1 MKISNIKVKLL
12 GEDLLSIINEFVKI
26 DGLYINKINIS
37 NGIIIEGN
45 FKKGINV
52 EFSLKVEILELIDE
66 KIICRLSNFKVMN
79 LGLFRMIRSFI
90 LKKVIKDFNE
100 KGITAEKDKISIDIR
115 KILYDIPFVDFTL
128 KEVFVKDKELWVD
141 LEEINISLNG
151 NLIKE
156 KVIEKVEENDIESCN
171 ELIIVNKVRD
181 NYSLGRELLSNKLP
195 EKTKKFKEYIFL
207 LPDIISLIYRLLK
220 DRRVPIKTKLILS
233 SAIAYI
239 TLPTDIIPNNIPF
252 IGAIDEIGVA
262 FFALNNIINDVPMNV
277 IIENWEGKN
286 EIITVLKSGLEYLIN
301 FTGAKN
307 VEKLCLVITE
317 LTTL

>member
-45 FKKGINV
+45 LKKGINV
-52 EFSLKVEILELIDE
+52 EFSLKVEILELIDG
-66 KIICRLSNFKVMN
+66 KIICKLSNFKVMN

-90 LKKVIKDFNE
+90 LKKVIKDFND

-156 KVIEKVEENDIESCN
+156 KVIEEVEKNDIENCN

-307 VEKLCLVITE
+307 VERLCLVITE

>member
-90 LKKVIKDFNE
+90 LKKVIKDFND

-128 KEVFVKDKELWVD
+128 KEVFVKEKELWVD

-156 KVIEKVEENDIESCN
+156 KVIEKIEENDIENCN
-171 ELIIVNKVRD
+171 ELIVVNKVRD

-252 IGAIDEIGVA
+252 IGSIDEIGVA

-286 EIITVLKSGLEYLIN
+286 EIVTVLKSGLEYLIN

>member
-1 MKISNIKVKLL
+1 MKVSNIKVKLS
-12 GEDLLSIINEFVKI
+12 GEDLLSIIEEFVNI
-26 DGLYINKINIS
+26 EGLYINKIEIANE
-37 NGIIIEGN
+37 IIVEGN
-45 FKKGINV
+45 FQKGINL
-52 EFSLKVEILELIDE
+52 EFSLKIEMLELIDG
-66 KIICRLSNFKVMN
+66 KIICRLSNVKVLN

-90 LKKVIKDFNE
+90 LKKAIKDFND

-115 KILYDIPFVDFTL
+115 RILYDIPFIDFIL
-128 KEVFVKDKELWVD
+128 KEVFIKDKELWVD
-141 LEEINISLNG
+141 LEEINISLKG

-156 KVIEKVEENDIESCN
+156 KVIEEIEGNDTESFN
-171 ELIIVNKVRD
+171 ELIIVNKTKD
-181 NYSLGRELLSNKLP
+181 NYSMGRELLSDKLP
-195 EKTKKFKEYIFL
+195 QKTKKFKEYIFF
-207 LPDIISLIYRLLK
+207 LPDILSLIYRLLK

-239 TLPTDIIPNNIPF
+239 ALPTDIIPNNIPF
-252 IGAIDEIGVA
+252 IGCIDEIGVA

-286 EIITVLKSGLEYLIN
+286 EMITVLKSGLEYLIN

-317 LTTL
+317 LTAL

>member
-12 GEDLLSIINEFVKI
+12 GKDLLSIINEFVKI

-52 EFSLKVEILELIDE
+52 EFSLKVEILKLIDG

-90 LKKVIKDFNE
+90 LKKVIKDFND

-156 KVIEKVEENDIESCN
+156 KVIEKVEENDIENCN
-171 ELIIVNKVRD
+171 ELIVVNKVRD

-252 IGAIDEIGVA
+252 IGSIDEIGVA

-286 EIITVLKSGLEYLIN
+286 EIVTVLKSGLEYLIN

>member
-90 LKKVIKDFNE
+90 LKKVIKDFND

-156 KVIEKVEENDIESCN
+156 KVIEKVEENDIENCN

>member
-52 EFSLKVEILELIDE
+52 EFSLKVEILELIGE

-90 LKKVIKDFNE
+90 LKKVIKDFND

-156 KVIEKVEENDIESCN
+156 KVIEKVEENDIENCN

>member
-100 KGITAEKDKISIDIR
+100 KGITAEKDKISIEIR

-141 LEEINISLNG
+141 LEKINISLNG

-156 KVIEKVEENDIESCN
+156 KVIEKVEENDIENCN

-286 EIITVLKSGLEYLIN
+286 QIITVLKSGLEYLIN

>member
-52 EFSLKVEILELIDE
+52 EFSLKVEILELIDG

-90 LKKVIKDFNE
+90 LKKVIKDFND

-156 KVIEKVEENDIESCN
+156 KVIEKVEENDIENCN

>member
-239 TLPTDIIPNNIPF
+239 TLPMDIIPNNIPF

>member
-156 KVIEKVEENDIESCN
+156 KVIEKVEENDIENCN

>member
-52 EFSLKVEILELIDE
+52 EFSLKVEILKLIDG

-90 LKKVIKDFNE
+90 LKKVIKDFND

-156 KVIEKVEENDIESCN
+156 KVIEKVEENDIEHCN

-252 IGAIDEIGVA
+252 IGSIDEIGVA

-286 EIITVLKSGLEYLIN
+286 EIVTVLKSGLEYLIN

>member
-66 KIICRLSNFKVMN
+66 KVICKLANLKVMN
-79 LGLFRMIRSFI
+79 LGLFRMFRSFI
-90 LKKVIKDFNE
+90 LKKLIKDFND
-100 KGITAEKDKISIDIR
+100 KGISTEKDKISIDIK
-115 KILYDIPFVDFTL
+115 KILYDIPFVDFAL
-128 KEVFVKDKELWVD
+128 KEVFVKDKELWVN
-141 LEEINISLNG
+141 LEEIDISLKG

-156 KVIEKVEENDIESCN
+156 KIIEEIEENDLENSN
-171 ELIIVNKVRD
+171 ELIIVNKVKD
-181 NYSLGRELLSNKLP
+181 NYSLGREIIEDKLP

-220 DRRVPIKTKLILS
+220 DNRVSIKTKLILS

-239 TLPTDIIPNNIPF
+239 ALPTDIIPNNIPF

-277 IIENWEGKN
+277 IIENWEGNN

-317 LTTL
+317 LTAL

>member
-45 FKKGINV
+45 LKKGINV
-52 EFSLKVEILELIDE
+52 EFSLKVEILELIDG

-90 LKKVIKDFNE
+90 LKKVIKDFND

-115 KILYDIPFVDFTL
+115 KILYDIPFVDFML

-156 KVIEKVEENDIESCN
+156 KVIEKVEENDIENCN

>member
-100 KGITAEKDKISIDIR
+100 KGITAEKDKISIEIR

-156 KVIEKVEENDIESCN
+156 KVIEKVEENDIENCN

-286 EIITVLKSGLEYLIN
+286 QIITVLKSGLEYLIN

>member
-26 DGLYINKINIS
+26 DGVYINKINIS

-156 KVIEKVEENDIESCN
+156 KVIEKVEENDIENCN

>member
-26 DGLYINKINIS
+26 DGVYINKINIS

-141 LEEINISLNG
+141 LEELNISLNG

-156 KVIEKVEENDIESCN
+156 KVIEKIEENDIENCN

>member
-45 FKKGINV
+45 LKKGINV
-52 EFSLKVEILELIDE
+52 EFSLKVEILELIDG

-90 LKKVIKDFNE
+90 LKKVIKDFND

-156 KVIEKVEENDIESCN
+156 KVIEKVEENDIENCN

>member
-12 GEDLLSIINEFVKI
+12 GEDLLSIVNEFVKI

-52 EFSLKVEILELIDE
+52 EFSLKVEILKLIDG

-90 LKKVIKDFNE
+90 LKKVIKDFND

-156 KVIEKVEENDIESCN
+156 KVIEKVEENDIENCN
-171 ELIIVNKVRD
+171 ELIVVNKVRD

-252 IGAIDEIGVA
+252 IGSIDEIGVA

-286 EIITVLKSGLEYLIN
+286 EIVTVLKSGLEYLIN

>member
-156 KVIEKVEENDIESCN
+156 KVIEKVEENNIENCN

>member
-1 MKISNIKVKLL
+1 
-12 GEDLLSIINEFVKI
+12 
-26 DGLYINKINIS
+26 
-37 NGIIIEGN
+37 
-45 FKKGINV
+45 
-52 EFSLKVEILELIDE
+52 
-66 KIICRLSNFKVMN
+66 MN
-79 LGLFRMIRSFI
+79 LGLFRMFRSFI
-90 LKKVIKDFNE
+90 LKKLIKDFAD
-100 KGITAEKDKISIDIR
+100 KGISTDKDKILIDIS
-115 KILYDIPFVDFTL
+115 KILCDIPFVDFNL
-128 KEVFVKDKELWVD
+128 KEVFIKDKELWAN
-141 LEEINISLNG
+141 LEEINISLKG
-151 NLIKE
+151 ELIKQN
-156 KVIEKVEENDIESCN
+156 IVEEISENNVENNN
-171 ELIIVNKVRD
+171 ELIVINKIRD
-181 NYSLGRELLSNKLP
+181 NYSIGREILGENLP
-195 EKTKKFKEYIFL
+195 EKVKGFKEYIFI

-220 DRRVPIKTKLILS
+220 DKRVAIKTKLILS

>member
-115 KILYDIPFVDFTL
+115 KILYDIPFVDFKL

-156 KVIEKVEENDIESCN
+156 KVIEKVEENNIENCN

>member
-115 KILYDIPFVDFTL
+115 KILYDIPFVDFKL

-156 KVIEKVEENDIESCN
+156 
-171 ELIIVNKVRD
+171 
-181 NYSLGRELLSNKLP
+181 
-195 EKTKKFKEYIFL
+195 
-207 LPDIISLIYRLLK
+207 RL
-220 DRRVPIKTKLILS
+220 
-233 SAIAYI
+233 
-239 TLPTDIIPNNIPF
+239 
-252 IGAIDEIGVA
+252 
-262 FFALNNIINDVPMNV
+262 
-277 IIENWEGKN
+277 
-286 EIITVLKSGLEYLIN
+286 
-301 FTGAKN
+301 
-307 VEKLCLVITE
+307 
-317 LTTL
+317 

>member
-1 MKISNIKVKLL
+1 MKISNIEGKLL

-45 FKKGINV
+45 LKKGINV
-52 EFSLKVEILELIDE
+52 EFSLKVEILELIDG

-90 LKKVIKDFNE
+90 LKKVIKDFND

-156 KVIEKVEENDIESCN
+156 KVIEKVEENDIENCN

>member
-128 KEVFVKDKELWVD
+128 KEVLVKDKELWVD